1 MRFLVATGS
10 SGGHIFPA
18 TALIDYLKSPDIQML
33 LVLPLKAREN
43 KIPLNCD
50 NVEYIHSSNL
60 TPQLNKRNIINLG
73 FFFLA
78 AWESF
83 RIIIKFKP
91 DVVIGFGSQNTL
103 ALIFWAWLF
112 RINTIIHEQNVIPG
126 RANRLLSG
134 IADKIAL
141 SFSQTNSYL
150 KGAAG
155 KIKIVGNPIRPE
167 LKRIDKKDALDFFD
181 FKEGKI
187 NILVTGGSQGSFKL
201 NDIVFRAF
209 DNFKKKD
216 DLQIIHICGS
226 RDFIELK
233 ARYVSS
239 GLRYRIFDFLTSMQY
254 AYSAADFVIC
264 RAGATTIA
272 ELQKFSCPAILV
284 PYPFAYLHQL
294 ANARVLEEISAAIV
308 IKDED
313 LTVEKINAQLLEF
326 SENPSKLKSMQKAYF
341 GQGRPDAAALLAK
354 EVLDFCS

>member
-1 MRFLVATGS
+1 MRLLVATGS

-33 LVLPLKAREN
+33 LVLPLKAKEN

-50 NVEYIHSSNL
+50 NLEYIHSSNL
-60 TPQLNKRNIINLG
+60 TLQLNKKNIINLG

-78 AWESF
+78 TWESF

-126 RANRLLSG
+126 RANRLLSR

-141 SFSQTNSYL
+141 SFSQTAGYL
-150 KGAAG
+150 KCPAS
-155 KIKIVGNPIRPE
+155 KIKVVGNPIRPK
-167 LKRIDKKDALDFFD
+167 LTRIDKKEALDFFD
-181 FKEGKI
+181 FQEGKI
-187 NILVTGGSQGSFKL
+187 NILVTGGSQGSLKL
-201 NDIVFRAF
+201 NDISFKAF

-226 RDFIELK
+226 QDFIELK
-233 ARYVSS
+233 ERYASS
-239 GLRYRIFDFLTSMQY
+239 GLRYRIFDFLPSMQY
-254 AYSAADFVIC
+254 AYSAADFAIC

-294 ANARVLEEISAAIV
+294 ANARVLEESLAAVV

-313 LTVEKINAQLLEF
+313 LTVEKINAKLLEL
-326 SENPSKLKSMQKAYF
+326 SENPSILESMQKAHLCQDSSDPA
-341 GQGRPDAAALLAK
+341 GLLAK